1 MGYPPAVSADPSAA
15 AATLTPSPA
24 PPAPAWSERLV
35 LLAPLLLLLA
45 GSLHTVWALDSGW
58 QFAAGRWIA
67 AHGPPSVDVLSVAG
81 RGRPWIELRWLYC
94 LGLYELVSHLGWGA
108 AVAAKTLLAVAA
120 FALAVLAGGG
130 RRRPL
135 AAAAVA
141 SLAIVGASERLLVRP
156 EILSFFYLAVELAL
170 IERARRSGE
179 ARWLVALPALQVLWV
194 NSHTEF
200 VLGPVVLGLLWL
212 ATLAERAL
220 PAPGAAAGA
229 SEHRRLSPRAVGTAL
244 VAAVAACL
252 LNPWGLRGLLF
263 PWTLWR
269 ELRSGVVKD
278 QILELHGSLAYW
290 RVSPAVWSAAALAAV
305 CLAVAIANRRR
316 LDPFWTALCAA
327 FLYLA
332 LASVRNLPLFC
343 LVAVPF
349 VLLTAPARPPL
360 GAGLRRLAAAAVA
373 AGCLWVSWQQ
383 VTDRWQ
389 AGREGAPRFGW
400 GLAADRFPEGAADY
414 LSARGLGDEPVFAT
428 FKESSYLLARGFR
441 VCVDPRNEVF
451 GEAVLRRYFA
461 LGGDPAALERTLAE
475 WGARVAV
482 VDLGSGLVDALRSG
496 GRWRLVHFDAVAA
509 VLLRYDLPAAEHPL
523 AGRDDYRAAADAVAR
538 HLGPPRPY
546 ADTPWWRPV
555 PDPFPYRRT
564 AEFLT
569 LRGFPDLAAP
579 FLSWAREAAPEATR

>member
-1 MGYPPAVSADPSAA
+1 MGYPPAVSAEPSA
-15 AATLTPSPA
+15 AATLTPSPVT
-24 PPAPAWSERLV
+24 PAPAWRERLV

-81 RGRPWIELRWLYC
+81 QGRPWIELRWLYC

-108 AVAAKTLLAVAA
+108 AVVAKTLLAVAA
-120 FALAVLAGGG
+120 FAVAVLAGGG
-130 RRRPL
+130 WRRPL
-135 AAAAVA
+135 AAAVVA
-141 SLAIVGASERLLVRP
+141 SLAVVGASERFLVRP
-156 EILSFFYLAVELAL
+156 EILSFFCLAVELAL
-170 IERARRSGE
+170 IERARRSGD
-179 ARWLVALPALQVLWV
+179 AHWLVALPALQVLWV

-200 VLGPVVLGLLWL
+200 VLGPVVLGLCWL
-212 ATLAERAL
+212 ATLVERAVPAWTTL
-220 PAPGAAAGA
+220 PPGP
-229 SEHRRLSPRAVGTAL
+229 RRLSPRAVGLAL
-244 VAAVAACL
+244 VATVAACL

-269 ELRSGVVKD
+269 ELQSGVVKTE
-278 QILELHGSLAYW
+278 IVELRGSLAYW
-290 RVSPAVWSAAALAAV
+290 RVSPAVWAATALAAV
-305 CLAVAIANRRR
+305 CVAVAVANRRR

-332 LASVRNLPLFC
+332 VTSVRNLPLFC
-343 LVAVPF
+343 LAAVPF
-349 VLLTAPARPPL
+349 VLLTLPAGPPL
-360 GAGLRRLAAAAVA
+360 AAGLRRLAAAAVVA
-373 AGCLWVSWQQ
+373 ACLWVSWQQ

-400 GLAADRFPEGAADY
+400 GLAADRFPEQATNF
-414 LSARGLGDEPVFAT
+414 LVEQGLGDEPVFAT

-451 GEAVLRRYFA
+451 GEELLRRYFA
-461 LGGDPAALERTLAE
+461 LGSDPGALERTLAG

-482 VDLGSGLVDALRSG
+482 VDLSSGIVDALRAG
-496 GRWRLVHFDAVAA
+496 GRWRLVHFDATAA
-509 VLLRYDLPAAEHPL
+509 VLVRYDLPAAARPI
-523 AGRDDYRAAADAVAR
+523 ADRDDYQSAADAVAL

-546 ADTPWWRPV
+546 AETPWWRSV
-555 PDPFPYRRT
+555 PNAAPYART

-569 LRGFPDLAAP
+569 RRGFPDLAAP